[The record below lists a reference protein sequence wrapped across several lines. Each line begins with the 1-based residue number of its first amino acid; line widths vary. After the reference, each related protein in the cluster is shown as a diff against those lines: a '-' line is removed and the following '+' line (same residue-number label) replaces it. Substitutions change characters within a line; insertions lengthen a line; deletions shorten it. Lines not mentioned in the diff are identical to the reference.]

1 MHGYSS
7 CFKKGGAPSKDQKI
21 SDKDVRKTVI
31 NSQQLCLR
39 ISHFQ
44 NIKQMKNNM
53 KNNRTHSNEANIEV
67 DTEAANSSSLHSLV

>member
-1 MHGYSS
+1 MHGHSL
-7 CFKKGGAPSKDQKI
+7 CFREAGAPSKDHKV

-44 NIKQMKNNM
+44 NIKH
-53 KNNRTHSNEANIEV
+53 RRIIRNIAMRLTL
-67 DTEAANSSSLHSLV
+67 DTEAANSSSLHRLV